1 MSISA
6 IASGST
12 NYLAALQ
19 SSARV
24 SSSGSSSDSN
34 PMDDLS
40 QALESGDL
48 EAAKSA
54 FSKLKDQMEKGGGPG
69 GPGGPG
75 GMPPPPPP
83 TSASSS
89 SDDDSDEDDSSISSL
104 SSTSSSSTSSSSSDP
119 ASLFNQL
126 QAALESDDLETAQS
140 VFATLQANAP
150 KPPSG
155 TGSSTGVSSTGPI
168 GNLGNNVDVSV

>member
-24 SSSGSSSDSN
+24 SSSGNSSDSN

-69 GPGGPG
+69 G
-75 GMPPPPPP
+75 MPPPPPP

-104 SSTSSSSTSSSSSDP
+104 SSTSSSTTSSSSDP